1 MYWGKVTSMRKSNNT
16 SGYRVQSVVPA
27 WISRVLQAIPPELS
41 ATAKQRLHW
50 VDFSKKFGVAMA
62 AAAAQVSERTIKR
75 WRKALQQ
82 HGLRGLEPRSRA
94 PKSHRGPQWTPA
106 DVEAVRAA
114 RNSEAGRGKGKE
126 ILQRLIAATGR
137 VLSVSTVGRILTY
150 LKDRG
155 EIREP
160 HRTVKRKVRNPR
172 PYAIRRP
179 KGFPPPTQPG
189 DLVQIDTVHLRP
201 LPGVELRQFSAIDVV
216 TRLAVTDVRTT
227 ATARTARDHL
237 YVFLESLPFEVRT
250 IQVDGGS
257 EFMAEFEAACKE
269 HGIGLHV
276 LPPNS
281 PKLNGCVERFNR
293 TTRDEFWAWYTGT
306 TDLATVRPAMQRWTS
321 RYNALRLHTSLGYVT
336 PLDALQSFQG
346 T

>member
-1 MYWGKVTSMRKSNNT
+1 MYRGKVTSMRKS

-27 WISRVLQAIPPELS
+27 WIRRGIKAIPPALS
-41 ATAKQRLHW
+41 PVARQRLHW
-50 VDFSKKFGVAMA
+50 VDFSKTFGVAMA
-62 AAAAQVSERTIKR
+62 AAAAQVSDRTIKR
-75 WRKALQQ
+75 WRKALRD
-82 HGLRGLEPRSRA
+82 HGLKGLEPQSRA
-94 PKSHRGPQWTPA
+94 PKTARGRQWTRA
-106 DVEAVRAA
+106 DVEAVRDA
-114 RNSEAGRGKGKE
+114 RCSEAGRGKGKE
-126 ILQRLIAATGR
+126 IVQRLIAATGR
-137 VLSVSTVGRILTY
+137 ILSVSTVGRILTY

-160 HRTVKRKVRNPR
+160 HRIVKRKVRNPR

-189 DLVQIDTVHLRP
+189 DLIQIDTVHLRP

-216 TRLAVTDVRTT
+216 TRLSVTDVRTT

-237 YVFLESLPFEVRT
+237 VFLLESLPFPVRT

-269 HGIGLHV
+269 HGIELHV

-293 TTRDEFWAWYTGT
+293 TTREEFWAWYTGT
-306 TDLATVRPAMQRWTS
+306 TDLETVRPAMQRWTS

-336 PLDALQSFQG
+336 PLDFLQSFQG

>member
-1 MYWGKVTSMRKSNNT
+1 MRKSSKS

-27 WISRVLQAIPPELS
+27 WIRRGITSIPPALS
-41 ATAKQRLHW
+41 EIAKQRLHW
-50 VDFSKKFGVAMA
+50 VDFSHKHGVKLA
-62 AAAAQVSERTIKR
+62 AVAAGVSERTIKR
-75 WRKALQQ
+75 WRQAVQK
-82 HGLRGLEPRSRA
+82 HGPKGLEPKSRA
-94 PKSHRGPQWTPA
+94 PKTHLGPQWTPA
-106 DVEAVRAA
+106 DVEAVRMA
-114 RNSEAGRGKGKE
+114 RMSEAGRGKGKE
-126 ILQRLIAATGR
+126 VLQRIVAATGR
-137 VLSVSTVGRILTY
+137 ILSVSTVGRILTY
-150 LKDRG
+150 LKDRR

-160 HRTVKRKVRNPR
+160 HRIVKRKVRNPR
-172 PYAIRRP
+172 PYVIRRP
-179 KGFPPPTQPG
+179 AGFPPPTQPG
-189 DLVQIDTVHLRP
+189 DLIQIDTVHLRP

-227 ATARTARDHL
+227 ATGRTARDHL
-237 YVFLESLPFEVRT
+237 LFLLESLPFPVRT

-257 EFMAEFEAACKE
+257 EFMAEFEAARKE

-281 PKLNGCVERFNR
+281 PKLDGCVERFNR
-293 TTRDEFWAWYTGT
+293 TTRDEFWAWYTGP